1 MTDDMAKQDS
11 YAAMMAMV
19 QSFHDKHDFSGTGGE
34 DMVYRIALM
43 AEELGEMSSCVTK
56 GKPME
61 EMAEETA
68 DLLILVLGT
77 AIAGNFDL
85 LEAFWNK
92 MNKLMKRDAR
102 MIDGRV
108 RVSEFRGQDE

>member
-1 MTDDMAKQDS
+1 MTEDLLKRDS
-11 YAAMMAMV
+11 YAAMMEIV
-19 QSFHDKHDFSGTGGE
+19 QSFHDKHDFSGSGGE

-56 GKPME
+56 GKDMD

-77 AIAGNFDL
+77 AIAGDFDL
-85 LEAFWNK
+85 LEAFWKK
-92 MNKLMKRDAR
+92 MDKLMKRDAR
-102 MIDGRV
+102 MIDGRI
-108 RVSEFRGQDE
+108 RVSEFRGQE

>member
-1 MTDDMAKQDS
+1 MSNNSISHDS
-11 YAAMMAMV
+11 YASMLATV
-19 QSFHDKHDFSGTGGE
+19 KSFHEKHDFSGTGGE

-56 GKPME
+56 GKGME

-85 LEAFWNK
+85 LEAFWSK
-92 MNKLMKRDAR
+92 MEKLMQRDAR
-102 MIDGRV
+102 MIDGRI
-108 RVSEFRGQDE
+108 RVSEFRGQE

>member
-1 MTDDMAKQDS
+1 MSDDLAKRDS
-11 YAAMMAMV
+11 YSAMMEMV

-85 LEAFWNK
+85 LDAFWRK
-92 MNKLMKRDAR
+92 MDKLMKRDAR
-102 MIDGRV
+102 MIDGRI
-108 RVSEFRGQDE
+108 RVSEFRGQE

>member
-1 MTDDMAKQDS
+1 MTDDKLSRDS
-11 YAAMMAMV
+11 YATMMAMV

-56 GKPME
+56 GKAMD

-85 LEAFWNK
+85 LEAFWSK
-92 MNKLMKRDAR
+92 MDKLMKRDAR
-102 MIDGRV
+102 MIDGRI
-108 RVSEFRGQDE
+108 RVSEFRGQE

>member
-1 MTDDMAKQDS
+1 MSEDLAKRDS
-11 YAAMMAMV
+11 YKAMMAMV

-56 GKPME
+56 GKDMD

-85 LEAFWNK
+85 LEAFWSK
-92 MNKLMKRDAR
+92 MDKLMKRDAR
-102 MIDGRV
+102 MIDGRI
-108 RVSEFRGQDE
+108 RVSEFRGRE

>member
-1 MTDDMAKQDS
+1 MTEDLLKRDS
-11 YAAMMAMV
+11 YAAMMEIV
-19 QSFHDKHDFSGTGGE
+19 QSFHDKHDFSGSGGE

-56 GKPME
+56 GKDMD

-77 AIAGNFDL
+77 AIAGDFDL
-85 LEAFWNK
+85 LEA
-92 MNKLMKRDAR
+92 LTVT
-102 MIDGRV
+102 G
-108 RVSEFRGQDE
+108 

>member
-1 MTDDMAKQDS
+1 MTDNKVNQDS
-11 YAAMMAMV
+11 YATMMAMV

-43 AEELGEMSSCVTK
+43 TEELGEMSSCVTK

-68 DLLILVLGT
+68 DLLILILGT

-92 MNKLMKRDAR
+92 MDKLMKRDAR
-102 MIDGRV
+102 MIDGRI
-108 RVSEFRGQDE
+108 RVSEFRGQD

>member
-1 MTDDMAKQDS
+1 MTDDKLSRDS
-11 YAAMMAMV
+11 YATMMAMV

-43 AEELGEMSSCVTK
+43 SEELGEMSSCVTK

-85 LEAFWNK
+85 LEAFWSK
-92 MNKLMKRDAR
+92 MDKLMKRDAR
-102 MIDGRV
+102 MIDGRI
-108 RVSEFRGQDE
+108 RVSEFRGQE

>member
-1 MTDDMAKQDS
+1 MTDDKLSRDS
-11 YAAMMAMV
+11 YATMMAMV

-85 LEAFWNK
+85 LEAFWSK
-92 MNKLMKRDAR
+92 MDKLMKRDAR
-102 MIDGRV
+102 MIDGRI
-108 RVSEFRGQDE
+108 RVSEFRGQE

>member
-1 MTDDMAKQDS
+1 MSKDLLSHDS
-11 YAAMMAMV
+11 YAAMLAMV
-19 QSFHDKHDFSGTGGE
+19 KSFHDKHDFSGTGGE

-56 GKPME
+56 GKAME

-92 MNKLMKRDAR
+92 MDKLMKRDAR
-102 MIDGRV
+102 MIDGRI
-108 RVSEFRGQDE
+108 RVSEFRGQE

>member
-1 MTDDMAKQDS
+1 MSDERVKRDS
-11 YAAMMAMV
+11 YSAMMEMV

-56 GKPME
+56 GKDME

-85 LEAFWNK
+85 LDAFWKK
-92 MNKLMKRDAR
+92 MDKLMKRDAR
-102 MIDGRV
+102 MIDGRI
-108 RVSEFRGQDE
+108 RVSEFRGQE

>member
-1 MTDDMAKQDS
+1 MSDDLDKRDS
-11 YAAMMAMV
+11 YKTMMAMV

-56 GKPME
+56 GKPMD

-85 LEAFWNK
+85 LEAFWSK
-92 MNKLMKRDAR
+92 MDKLMKRDAR
-102 MIDGRV
+102 MIDGRI
-108 RVSEFRGQDE
+108 RVSEFRGQE

>member
-1 MTDDMAKQDS
+1 MSDEAANRES
-11 YAAMMAMV
+11 YRAMMEMV

-43 AEELGEMSSCVTK
+43 AEELGEMSSCITK
-56 GKPME
+56 GKAME

-77 AIAGNFDL
+77 AIAGDFDL
-85 LEAFWNK
+85 LEAFWKK
-92 MNKLMKRDAR
+92 MDKLMKRDAR
-102 MIDGRV
+102 MIDGRI
-108 RVSEFRGQDE
+108 RVSEFRGQE

>member
-1 MTDDMAKQDS
+1 MTDDLLKRDS
-11 YAAMMAMV
+11 YAAMMEMV

-56 GKPME
+56 GKDMD

-92 MNKLMKRDAR
+92 MDKLMKRDAR
-102 MIDGRV
+102 MIDGRI
-108 RVSEFRGQDE
+108 RVSEFRGQE

>member
-1 MTDDMAKQDS
+1 MTEDLLKRDS
-11 YAAMMAMV
+11 YAAMMEMV
-19 QSFHDKHDFSGTGGE
+19 QAFHDKHDFSGSGGE

-56 GKPME
+56 GKDMD

-92 MNKLMKRDAR
+92 MDKLMKRDAR
-102 MIDGRV
+102 MIDGRI
-108 RVSEFRGQDE
+108 RVSEFRGQE

>member
-1 MTDDMAKQDS
+1 MSDGLLKRDS
-11 YAAMMAMV
+11 YKAMMEMV

-56 GKPME
+56 GKDME

-85 LEAFWNK
+85 LDAFWKK
-92 MNKLMKRDAR
+92 MDKLMKRDAR
-102 MIDGRV
+102 MIDGRI
-108 RVSEFRGQDE
+108 RVSEFRGQE

>member
-1 MTDDMAKQDS
+1 MTDDLLKRDS
-11 YAAMMAMV
+11 YAAMMEMV

-43 AEELGEMSSCVTK
+43 TEELGEMSSCVTK
-56 GKPME
+56 GKGMD

-92 MNKLMKRDAR
+92 MDKLMKRDAR
-102 MIDGRV
+102 MIDGRI
-108 RVSEFRGQDE
+108 RVSEFRGQE

>member
-1 MTDDMAKQDS
+1 MPEETTSRDS
-11 YAAMMAMV
+11 YAAMLAMV

-56 GKPME
+56 GKGME

-68 DLLILVLGT
+68 DLLILVMGT
-77 AIAGNFDL
+77 AIAGDFDL
-85 LEAFWNK
+85 LEAFWKK
-92 MNKLMKRDAR
+92 MDRLMKREAK
-102 MIDGRV
+102 MINGRI
-108 RVSEFRGQDE
+108 RVSGFYGQE

>member
-1 MTDDMAKQDS
+1 MSADLSTRDS
-11 YAAMMAMV
+11 YSAMLAMV
-19 QSFHDKHDFSGTGGE
+19 QAFHDKHDFSGTGGE

-56 GKPME
+56 GKEME

-68 DLLILVLGT
+68 DLLILVIGT

-85 LEAFWNK
+85 LEAFWKK
-92 MNKLMKRDAR
+92 MDKLMKRDAR
-102 MIDGRV
+102 MIDGRI
-108 RVSEFRGQDE
+108 RVSEFRGQE